1 MYKPSTYLVIYLFS
15 YPSTC
20 VWDLFPTELV
30 MGWNQI
36 LTQFEVHPQLSNYR
50 HPVDGVLVGASS
62 LWPTWVIYPV
72 HNGCAL
78 LLGPSWPATTK
89 LTLWQRECI
98 LLVFFLHPEAPPIQI
113 LLALLLLLWILL
125 TCVLSTL
132 LFWEGK

>member
-15 YPSTC
+15 YLSTY

-72 HNGCAL
+72 HNVDVLCFL
-78 LLGPSWPATTK
+78 DPSWPATN
-89 LTLWQRECI
+89 
-98 LLVFFLHPEAPPIQI
+98 
-113 LLALLLLLWILL
+113 
-125 TCVLSTL
+125 
-132 LFWEGK
+132 